1 MNDNVTSGF
10 NPTVLIVDDSMLS
23 RKLIAELLNGEDFR
37 IIFGKSGKDAIEII
51 SDIQVDCL
59 LLDLLIPDIDGF
71 QVLEYIQKNSLDV
84 PSIIISADIQETT
97 RKRVESL
104 GAYGFLNKPPKREDL
119 VKAVKDSISKK
130 FGG

>member
-1 MNDNVTSGF
+1 MSDNVTTGF

-59 LLDLLIPDIDGF
+59 LLDLLMPDVDGF
-71 QVLEYIQKNSLDV
+71 QVLEYIQKNGLEI
-84 PSIIISADIQETT
+84 PSIVISADIQETT
-97 RKRVESL
+97 RKRVEGM
-104 GAYGFLNKPPKREDL
+104 GACGFLNKPPKKGEL
-119 VKAVKDSISKK
+119 IKAVKDAISHK